1 MKLLSALAAATV
13 FLAAPVLAQTP
24 ASGTQQKPGP
34 QHQPGTPAQPAA
46 PPARDAAAPA
56 LEKPDPAKEASIRHL
71 MEITQTNKMGDNIA
85 AAIGNQVQQVMSRA
99 IQPERLPKF
108 MDSFH
113 EKFTANAPS
122 GAVTDAVVPIYA
134 RHFSTE
140 DIKAL
145 IQFYESPL
153 GQRVV
158 RSMPQVTQESE
169 SAGIQLDQKAAINVL
184 RGMQTEYPELKQMLP
199 PENGAPGAG
208 PEPSP
213 APGPALGPAPVPK
226 PSPAPP
232 PQ

>member
-1 MKLLSALAAATV
+1 MKLLSALMAATV
-13 FLAAPVLAQTP
+13 FLAGPVLAQTP
-24 ASGTQQKPGP
+24 QQKPVP
-34 QHQPGTPAQPAA
+34 QHQPGTPAQPAT
-46 PPARDAAAPA
+46 PPAHDASAPA
-56 LEKPDPAKEASIRHL
+56 LEKADPAKEASIRHL
-71 MEITQTNKMGDNIA
+71 MEITQTNKMGDNIV

-113 EKFTANAPS
+113 EKFTASAPS
-122 GAVTDAVVPIYA
+122 GAVADAVVPIYA
-134 RHFSTE
+134 RHFSTD
-140 DIKAL
+140 DIQAL

-158 RSMPQVTQESE
+158 KTMPQVTQESE
-169 SAGIQLDQKAAINVL
+169 SAGIQLDQRAALNVL
-184 RGMQTEYPELKQMLP
+184 RGMQAEYPELKQMLP

-213 APGPALGPAPVPK
+213 APGPAPLPK

-232 PQ
+232 QQ

>member
-1 MKLLSALAAATV
+1 MKLAIALTASAVLLSGL
-13 FLAAPVLAQTP
+13 VLAQT
-24 ASGTQQKPGP
+24 ATKGTQQGP
-34 QHQPGTPAQPAA
+34 AAQHQPGVSAQPATPPGKDASPA
-46 PPARDAAAPA
+46 PTV
-56 LEKPDPAKEASIRHL
+56 EKSDPAKDAAIRRL
-71 MEITQTNKMGDNIA
+71 MDITQTNKMGDNIV

-113 EKFTANAPS
+113 EKFTASAPS
-122 GAVTDAVVPIYA
+122 GAVADAVVPIYA
-134 RHFSTE
+134 RHFSTD
-140 DIKAL
+140 DIQAL

-158 RSMPQVTQESE
+158 KTMPQVTQESE
-169 SAGIQLDQKAAINVL
+169 SAGIQLDQRAALNVL
-184 RGMQTEYPELKQMLP
+184 RGMQAEYPELKQMLP

-213 APGPALGPAPVPK
+213 APGPAPLPK

-232 PQ
+232 PPQK

>member
-1 MKLLSALAAATV
+1 
-13 FLAAPVLAQTP
+13 
-24 ASGTQQKPGP
+24 
-34 QHQPGTPAQPAA
+34 
-46 PPARDAAAPA
+46 
-56 LEKPDPAKEASIRHL
+56 
-71 MEITQTNKMGDNIA
+71 
-85 AAIGNQVQQVMSRA
+85 
-99 IQPERLPKF
+99 
-108 MDSFH
+108 
-113 EKFTANAPS
+113 
-122 GAVTDAVVPIYA
+122 
-134 RHFSTE
+134 STE

-213 APGPALGPAPVPK
+213 APGPPLAPAPVRK

-232 PQ
+232 PQKATGTDSIAELGRVGTRAAPWRALQIAGSV

>member
-13 FLAAPVLAQTP
+13 FLAGPVLAQTP
-24 ASGTQQKPGP
+24 ASGTQQKTVP
-34 QHQPGTPAQPAA
+34 QHQPGTPAQPAT
-46 PPARDAAAPA
+46 PPAPAPDAAAPA

-71 MEITQTNKMGDNIA
+71 MEITQTNKMGTNIA

-134 RHFSTE
+134 RHFSTA

-145 IQFYESPL
+145 LQFYEPPRPARGTVDAPSHS
-153 GQRVV
+153 GIRV
-158 RSMPQVTQESE
+158 
-169 SAGIQLDQKAAINVL
+169 G
-184 RGMQTEYPELKQMLP
+184 
-199 PENGAPGAG
+199 
-208 PEPSP
+208 
-213 APGPALGPAPVPK
+213 
-226 PSPAPP
+226 
-232 PQ
+232 

>member
-1 MKLLSALAAATV
+1 MKLLSALMAATV
-13 FLAAPVLAQTP
+13 FLAGPALAQTP
-24 ASGTQQKPGP
+24 QQKPVP
-34 QHQPGTPAQPAA
+34 QHQPGSTAQPAT
-46 PPARDAAAPA
+46 PPADASAPA
-56 LEKPDPAKEASIRHL
+56 LEKPDPVKEASIRHL
-71 MEITQTNKMGDNIA
+71 MEITQTNKMGDNIV

-99 IQPERLPKF
+99 IQPDRLPKF

-113 EKFTANAPS
+113 EKFTASAPS

-140 DIKAL
+140 DIRAL

-158 RSMPQVTQESE
+158 KTMPEVTQESE
-169 SAGIQLDQKAAINVL
+169 SAGIQLDQRAALSVL
-184 RGMQTEYPELKQMLP
+184 RAMQGEYPELKQMLP

-213 APGPALGPAPVPK
+213 APGSAPVPK
-226 PSPAPP
+226 LSPAPP
-232 PQ
+232 QR